1 MIKNLEEVKRILKE
15 NNLNEEIL
23 NKAIEQI
30 NETCDY
36 NKQGIYRAEFK
47 NFEMTIK
54 RITTFFDENG
64 NILTDNIED
73 FVEQKDEDIVLNLKI
88 NEKNYNLKGE

>member
-1 MIKNLEEVKRILKE
+1 MIKNLEKVKKILEE

-23 NKAIEQI
+23 DEAIEQI

-36 NKQGIYRAEFK
+36 NKEGIYKAELK

-54 RITTFFDENG
+54 RITTFYDENG
-64 NILTDNIED
+64 NIMTENFED
-73 FVEQKDEDIVLNLKI
+73 FEEAKDEDTVLDITI
-88 NEKNYNLKGE
+88 NGKVYNL